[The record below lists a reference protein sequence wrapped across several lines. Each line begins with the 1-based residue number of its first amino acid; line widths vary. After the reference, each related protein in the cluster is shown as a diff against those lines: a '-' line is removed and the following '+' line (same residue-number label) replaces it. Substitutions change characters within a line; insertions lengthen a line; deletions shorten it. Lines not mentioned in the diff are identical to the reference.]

1 MPLISASRLLRRAIY
16 QQKVEPVQLAP
27 QASLGDSAA

>member
-27 QASLGDSAA
+27 RASLGESAA